1 MCFWSKVILSK
12 AKNLNYIYITAV
24 HNILNYHIFRY
35 FAYKASSV
43 RQCRDR
49 TSCLKASG
57 GGAFP
62 ATKHVFSNTKINLEI
77 KDKLTLNS
85 LAVFVT
91 RKSIS

>member
-1 MCFWSKVILSK
+1 MQGQV
-12 AKNLNYIYITAV
+12 
-24 HNILNYHIFRY
+24 
-35 FAYKASSV
+35 
-43 RQCRDR
+43 
-49 TSCLKASG
+49 SCLKASG

>member
-1 MCFWSKVILSK
+1 MKQHPLIV
-12 AKNLNYIYITAV
+12 
-24 HNILNYHIFRY
+24 
-35 FAYKASSV
+35 
-43 RQCRDR
+43 
-49 TSCLKASG
+49 G

-91 RKSIS
+91 RKSVIYI